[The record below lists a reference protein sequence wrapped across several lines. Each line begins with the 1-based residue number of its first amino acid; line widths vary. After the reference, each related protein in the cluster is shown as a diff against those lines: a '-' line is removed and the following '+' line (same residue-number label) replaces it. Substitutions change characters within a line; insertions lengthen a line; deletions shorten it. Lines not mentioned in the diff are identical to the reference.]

1 MTDVIIIG
9 GGINGL
15 SCAFR
20 LAQDGR
26 KVTLVE
32 GSAQTGGAAKWA
44 HLAPRPDAR
53 LAAMELARHGLEWA
67 ATDVPTTVL
76 SDIGAHRTVQGARA
90 DGPDATAWA
99 ALWNRLKSHADSL
112 APFNAM
118 TPPRLSGKGNEWGT
132 LAKLGLNLRRRGT
145 VPFRDLLRLILTNV
159 ADVAEDDLSDP
170 LLQGLLALDACLGAH
185 AGPRSPNTLILLLNR
200 MALGPLGF
208 PKGGPVAVIAA
219 MTKAVQAAGVI
230 LRTGDPVAKVWTA
243 NHRAAGVVLA
253 SGETLVAQHVV
264 SAISPRTTF
273 LQLVGPRLLDN
284 GFFTRTRQIRARG
297 TTARLTLQ
305 LSNMP
310 AFRGASTAGRLVIA
324 PSVDAVENAWNPAKY
339 NDIATDPVME
349 IVLPRA
355 LDPAAPMMLS
365 ALVQSAPP
373 SPVNPDAARDALLAN
388 CLRVLET
395 HAPGLKALIEK
406 AELAL
411 PSDIAAAGGPDGGC
425 WHQAEQSVE
434 QMLFLRP
441 TPETAHY
448 ATPLPGLWLAGAG
461 SHPGGWLTG
470 SAGWNAAGA
479 IIKGAA

>member
-1 MTDVIIIG
+1 MTDVIIVG

-15 SCAFR
+15 ACAFR
-20 LAQDGR
+20 LAKDGR

-32 GSAQTGGAAKWA
+32 GATETGGAARWA

-53 LAAMELARHGLEWA
+53 LAAMDLERHGLEWA
-67 ATDVPTTVL
+67 ATDIPTTVL
-76 SDIGAHRTVQGARA
+76 SETGAHRSVQGARA
-90 DGPDATAWA
+90 DGPDAAAWA

-118 TPPRLSGKGNEWGT
+118 TPPRLSGKGNEWGA

-145 VPFRDLLRLILTNV
+145 VPFRDLLRLILTNA
-159 ADVAEDDLSDP
+159 ADVAEDDLTDP
-170 LLQGLLALDACLGAH
+170 QLQGLLAFDATLGAF

-200 MALGPLGF
+200 LALGPLGY
-208 PKGGPVAVIAA
+208 PRGGPAAVVAA
-219 MTKAVQAAGVI
+219 MARAVRAAGVTV
-230 LRTGDPVAKVWTA
+230 RAGDPAAKVWTA

-253 SGETLVAQHVV
+253 SGETLAAQHVV
-264 SAISPRTTF
+264 SAIGPRSTF
-273 LQLVGPRLLDN
+273 LNLVGPRLLDA
-284 GFFTRTRQIRARG
+284 GFVTRARHIRARG
-297 TTARLTLQ
+297 TTARLALQ
-305 LSNMP
+305 LSDMP
-310 AFRGASTAGRLVIA
+310 AFRGADTASRMVVA
-324 PSVDAVENAWNPAKY
+324 PTVDAVENAWNPAKY
-339 NDIATDPVME
+339 NDVPADPVME

-355 LDPAAPMMLS
+355 FDPAAPLVLS

-373 SPVNPDAARDALLAN
+373 APANPDAARAALLAN
-388 CLRVLET
+388 CLRVLEA
-395 HAPGLKALIEK
+395 HAPGVTALIQK

-411 PSDIAAAGGPDGGC
+411 PTDIAASGGLDGGC

-448 ATPLPGLWLAGAG
+448 ASPLPG

-479 IIKGAA
+479 ILKGAA

>member
-1 MTDVIIIG
+1 MTDVIVIG

-15 SCAFR
+15 ACAFR
-20 LAQDGR
+20 LARDGR

-32 GSAQTGGAAKWA
+32 GAASTGGAAHWA

-53 LAAMELARHGLEWA
+53 LAGMDLGRHGLEWA
-67 ATDVPTTVL
+67 ASDVPATVL
-76 SDIGAHRTVQGARA
+76 SATGAHRTVQGPRA
-90 DGPDATAWA
+90 DGPDAAAWET
-99 ALWNRLKSHADSL
+99 LWNRLKSHADSL

-118 TPPRLSGKGNEWGT
+118 TPPRLSGKGNEWGA

-145 VPFRDLLRLILTNV
+145 VPFRDLLRLILTSA
-159 ADVAEDDLSDP
+159 ADVAEDDLTDP
-170 LLQGLLALDACLGAH
+170 ALQGLLAFDATLGAF

-200 MALGPLGF
+200 LALGPLGY
-208 PKGGPVAVIAA
+208 PKGGPAAVTAA
-219 MTKAVQAAGVI
+219 MTRAVRAAGVT
-230 LRTGDPVAKVWTA
+230 LRTGDPVARVWTA

-253 SGETLVAQHVV
+253 GGETLVAQHVV

-273 LQLVGPRLLDN
+273 LQLVGPRLLDA
-284 GFFTRTRQIRARG
+284 GFLTRTRQIRARG
-297 TTARLTLQ
+297 TTARLTLH

-310 AFRGASTAGRLVIA
+310 AFRGANPASRMVIA

-339 NDIATDPVME
+339 NDIPDDPVME

-355 LDPAAPMMLS
+355 FDPAAPLTLS

-373 SPVNPDAARDALLAN
+373 APADPAKARAALLAN
-388 CLRVLET
+388 TLRVLEA
-395 HAPGLKALIEK
+395 HAPGLGALTEK
-406 AELAL
+406 AELDL
-411 PSDIAAAGGPDGGC
+411 PCDIAAAGGPDGGC

>member
-32 GSAQTGGAAKWA
+32 GAAQTGGAARWA
-44 HLAPRPDAR
+44 HLAPQPDTR
-53 LAAMELARHGLEWA
+53 LAAMNLAAHGLEWA
-67 ATDVPTTVL
+67 ARDVPATCL
-76 SDIGAHRTVQGARA
+76 SADGAHRSVQGNRA
-90 DGPDATAWA
+90 DGPDSAAWT

-118 TPPRLSGKGNEWGT
+118 TPPHLSGKGNDWGA
-132 LAKLGLNLRRRGT
+132 LAKLGLNLRRRGA
-145 VPFRDLLRLILTNV
+145 VPLRDLLRLMLTNA
-159 ADVAEDDLSDP
+159 ADVAEDELADP
-170 LLQGLLALDACLGAH
+170 LLQGLLSFDATLGAH

-200 MALGPLGF
+200 MALGPPGY
-208 PKGGPVAVIAA
+208 PRGGPAAVTAA
-219 MTKAVQAAGVI
+219 MTRAVQAAGVTI
-230 LRTGDPVAKVWTA
+230 RTGDPAARVWTA

-273 LQLVGPRLLDN
+273 LHLVGPRLLDA
-284 GFFTRTRQIRARG
+284 GFFTRARQIRARG
-297 TTARLTLQ
+297 TTARLTLH

-310 AFRGASTAGRLVIA
+310 AFRGANPATRLVIA
-324 PSVDAVENAWNPAKY
+324 PSADAVENAWNPAKY
-339 NDIATDPVME
+339 NGIPDDPVME
-349 IVLPRA
+349 IVIPRA
-355 LDPAAPMMLS
+355 FDPAAPLTLS
-365 ALVQSAPP
+365 CLVQSAPP
-373 SPVNPDAARDALLAN
+373 APENPVKARETLLAN
-388 CLRVLET
+388 SLRVLEF
-395 HAPGLKALIEK
+395 HAPGLNALIER
-406 AELAL
+406 AELDL
-411 PSDIAAAGGPDGGC
+411 PCDIAATGPDGGC
-425 WHQAEQSVE
+425 WHQAELSVE

-441 TPETAHY
+441 TPETARY

-479 IIKGAA
+479 VIRGAA

>member
-26 KVTLVE
+26 KVTVVE
-32 GSAQTGGAAKWA
+32 GTAQTGGATKWA
-44 HLAPRPDAR
+44 HLAPQPDAR
-53 LAAMELARHGLEWA
+53 LSAMNLAAHGLEWA
-67 ATDVPTTVL
+67 ARDVPATVL
-76 SDIGAHRTVQGARA
+76 SDTGAHRTAQGARA
-90 DGPDATAWA
+90 DGPDAAAWA

-118 TPPRLSGKGNEWGT
+118 TPPRLSGKGNEWGA

-145 VPFRDLLRLILTNV
+145 VPFRDLLRLILTNA
-159 ADVAEDDLSDP
+159 ADVAEDDLTDP
-170 LLQGLLALDACLGAH
+170 LLQGLLAFDATLGAF

-200 MALGPLGF
+200 LSLGPLGL
-208 PKGGPVAVIAA
+208 PKGGPAAVVAA
-219 MTKAVQAAGVI
+219 MTRAVMAAGVT
-230 LRTGDPVAKVWTA
+230 LRTGDPVARVWTA

-264 SAISPRTTF
+264 SAIGPRSTF
-273 LQLVGPRLLDN
+273 LQLVGPRLLDA
-284 GFFTRTRQIRARG
+284 GFVTRARQIRARG
-297 TTARLTLQ
+297 TTARLNLQ

-310 AFRGASTAGRLVIA
+310 AFRGANVASRMLIA
-324 PSVDAVENAWNPAKY
+324 ASADAVENAWNPAKY
-339 NDIATDPVME
+339 NDIPADPVME
-349 IVLPRA
+349 ILLPRA
-355 LDPAAPMMLS
+355 FDPGAPMMLS

-373 SPVNPDAARDALLAN
+373 APANPDAARAALLAN

-395 HAPGLKALIEK
+395 HAPGLNALVET
-406 AELAL
+406 ADLAL

-425 WHQAEQSVE
+425 WHQAELSVE

-441 TPETAHY
+441 APETAHY

-479 IIKGAA
+479 ILKGAA

>member
-15 SCAFR
+15 ACAFR

-32 GSAQTGGAAKWA
+32 QAAQTGGAAKWA
-44 HLAPRPDAR
+44 HLAPQPDAR
-53 LAAMELARHGLEWA
+53 LASMNLAGHGLEWT
-67 ATDVPTTVL
+67 ATDLPTTVL
-76 SDIGAHRTVQGARA
+76 SDTGAHRTVQGARA
-90 DGPDATAWA
+90 DGPDAAAWN
-99 ALWNRLKSHADSL
+99 ALWNRLKSHAESL

-118 TPPRLSGKGNEWGT
+118 TPPRLSGKGNEWGA

-145 VPFRDLLRLILTNV
+145 LPFRDLLRLMLTNA
-159 ADVAEDDLSDP
+159 ADVAEDDLTDP
-170 LLQGLLALDACLGAH
+170 LLQGLLAFDATLGAH

-200 MALGPLGF
+200 LALGPLGY
-208 PKGGPVAVIAA
+208 PKGGPAALTAA
-219 MTKAVQAAGVI
+219 MTRAVQASGVTV
-230 LRTGDPVAKVWTA
+230 RTGDPVAKVWTA
-243 NHRAAGVVLA
+243 DHRAAGVVLA

-264 SAISPRTTF
+264 SAVSPRTTF
-273 LQLVGPRLLDN
+273 MHLVGPRLLDA

-297 TTARLTLQ
+297 TTARLTLH

-310 AFRGASTAGRLVIA
+310 AFRGANLASRMVIA
-324 PSVDAVENAWNPAKY
+324 PSVDTVENAWNPAKY
-339 NDIATDPVME
+339 NDVPAAPVME

-355 LDPAAPMMLS
+355 LDPSAPLTLS

-373 SPVNPDAARDALLAN
+373 APADPAKARETLLAN
-388 CLRVLET
+388 TLRVLEAY
-395 HAPGLKALIEK
+395 APGLKPLIER
-406 AELAL
+406 AELEL
-411 PSDIAAAGGPDGGC
+411 PSDIAGTGPDGGC

-479 IIKGAA
+479 IIRGVA